1 MDPSPG
7 ATPYS
12 APAGCPMHQQQTSL
26 YGPEFAADP
35 HRVYDTFRAHGPA
48 APIELAPGV
57 DATLIV
63 QHEAALRVL
72 QNPALFARDSRRWA
86 ALREGAI
93 PMDSPVLPMMMYRPN
108 CLFTDG
114 AEHLRLR
121 KAVTESLARLNSSRV
136 SRDVERIA
144 DYLIDQF
151 IERGSADL
159 LNEYAKL
166 LPLLLFNQLFG
177 CPGDIGDR
185 LTRSMSA
192 IFDGEDVLRA
202 NAELTECLME
212 LVALKR
218 RQPGDDITSWLIQH
232 PAGLRDEELKDQ
244 LVMLMG
250 AGVEPE
256 RNLIANALLLMLSGD
271 QPGGHDRRGGHERRG
286 SGMLVEDAL
295 DDVLW
300 NNPPIA
306 NYATHYPVRD
316 IELDGVVLKAETP
329 VLISFAAANS
339 DPSLTDARQTLSK
352 GAHLAW
358 GAGPHVC
365 PAKSPATLIAL
376 TAIERILNTV
386 PDLSLA
392 VPASGVAWRPGPF
405 HRALVALPVRFTP
418 TAARRSPA
426 TAQPPAPASA
436 QLPDPYRNAPP
447 QPAAATRH
455 AAEPAKKQKGWWSSF
470 LDVFRV

>member
-1 MDPSPG
+1 MDSRPR
-7 ATPYS
+7 ATDDNP
-12 APAGCPMHQQQTSL
+12 PPECPMHQGRQTSL
-26 YGPEFAADP
+26 YGAEFAADP
-35 HRVYDTFRAHGPA
+35 HRVYDAFRAHGPV

-57 DATLIV
+57 EANLV
-63 QHEAALRVL
+63 VEHEAALRVL
-72 QNPALFARDSRRWA
+72 QNPALFARDSRRWN
-86 ALREGAI
+86 ALQEGRV
-93 PMDSPVLPMMMYRPN
+93 PLDSPVLPMMAYRPN

-114 AEHLRLR
+114 TEHLRLR
-121 KAVTESLARLNSSRV
+121 KAVTESLGRLNASRL

-177 CPGDIGDR
+177 CPSDIGDR
-185 LTRSMSA
+185 LTRYMSA

-202 NAELTECLME
+202 NAELTACLME

-218 RQPGDDITSWLIQH
+218 RVPGEDITSWLIQH

-256 RNLIANALLLMLSGD
+256 RNLIGNALLLMLSADG
-271 QPGGHDRRGGHERRG
+271 PGSDRAG

-295 DDVLW
+295 NEVLW
-300 NNPPIA
+300 DNAPIA
-306 NYATHYPVRD
+306 NYATHFPVRD
-316 IELDGVVLKAETP
+316 VDLGGTILAAGTP

-339 DPSLTDARQTLSK
+339 DPALTDARRTLSK

-365 PAKSPATLIAL
+365 PAKSPAQLIAL
-376 TAIERILNTV
+376 TAIEKILNV
-386 PDLSLA
+386 LPDVTLA
-392 VPASGVAWRPGPF
+392 RPASEAEWRPGPF
-405 HRALVALPVRFTP
+405 HRALVTLPVRFTP
-418 TAARRSPA
+418 SAMRHTSTSGQGTSASLTVDRVG
-426 TAQPPAPASA
+426 PAPV
-436 QLPDPYRNAPP
+436 YRE
-447 QPAAATRH
+447 
-455 AAEPAKKQKGWWSSF
+455 AAEPQKKPKGWWSSF

>member
-1 MDPSPG
+1 
-7 ATPYS
+7 
-12 APAGCPMHQQQTSL
+12 MHRGRQTSL
-26 YGPEFAADP
+26 YGAEFAADP
-35 HRVYDTFRAHGPA
+35 HRVYDAFRAHGPV

-57 DATLIV
+57 EANLV
-63 QHEAALRVL
+63 VEHEAALRVL
-72 QNPALFARDSRRWA
+72 QNPALFARDSRRWN
-86 ALREGAI
+86 ALQEGRV
-93 PMDSPVLPMMMYRPN
+93 PLDSPVLPMMAYRPN

-114 AEHLRLR
+114 TEHLRLR
-121 KAVTESLARLNSSRV
+121 KAVTESLGRLNASRL

-177 CPGDIGDR
+177 CPSDIGDR
-185 LTRSMSA
+185 LTRYMSA

-202 NAELTECLME
+202 NAELTDCLME

-218 RQPGDDITSWLIQH
+218 RVPGEDITSWLIQH

-256 RNLIANALLLMLSGD
+256 RNLIGNALLLMLSADG
-271 QPGGHDRRGGHERRG
+271 PGSDRAG

-295 DDVLW
+295 NEVLW
-300 NNPPIA
+300 DNAPIA
-306 NYATHYPVRD
+306 NYATHFPVRD
-316 IELDGVVLKAETP
+316 VDLGGTILAAGTP

-339 DPSLTDARQTLSK
+339 DPALTDARRTLSK

-365 PAKSPATLIAL
+365 PAKSPAQLIAL
-376 TAIERILNTV
+376 TAIEKILNV
-386 PDLSLA
+386 LPDVTLA
-392 VPASGVAWRPGPF
+392 RPASEAEWRPGPF
-405 HRALVALPVRFTP
+405 HRALVSLPVRFTP
-418 TAARRSPA
+418 SAMRHTPA
-426 TAQPPAPASA
+426 IGQSASASLAVDRVGPAPV
-436 QLPDPYRNAPP
+436 YREVTEP
-447 QPAAATRH
+447 Q
-455 AAEPAKKQKGWWSSF
+455 KSSKGWWSSF

>member
-1 MDPSPG
+1 MDSSPG
-7 ATPYS
+7 ATPYG
-12 APAGCPMHQQQTSL
+12 APTGCPMHGERQTSL
-26 YGPEFAADP
+26 YGPEFASDP
-35 HRVYDTFRAHGPA
+35 QRVYDAFRVHGPA

-57 DATLIV
+57 EATLIV

-72 QNPALFARDSRRWA
+72 QNPSFFARDARRWA
-86 ALREGAI
+86 ALREGRV
-93 PMDSPVLPMMMYRPN
+93 PLDSPVLPMMAYRPN

-114 AEHLRLR
+114 TEHLRLR
-121 KAVTESLARLNSSRV
+121 KAVTESLSRLNTTRL

-151 IERGSADL
+151 IERGTADL
-159 LNEYAKL
+159 LGEYAKL

-202 NAELTECLME
+202 NDELTECLME

-218 RQPGDDITSWLIQH
+218 RQPGEDITSWLIQH

-250 AGVEPE
+250 AGIEPE
-256 RNLIANALLLMLSGD
+256 RNLIANALLLMLSSDTGSE
-271 QPGGHDRRGGHERRG
+271 QRRGT
-286 SGMLVEDAL
+286 GMLVEDAL

-306 NYATHYPVRD
+306 NYATHYPVQDVDLGGTTLR
-316 IELDGVVLKAETP
+316 AETP

-339 DPSLTDARQTLSK
+339 DPALTDARQTLSK

-365 PAKSPATLIAL
+365 PAKSPAQLIAL
-376 TAIERILNTV
+376 TAIEKILNTV
-386 PDLSLA
+386 PDLTLA
-392 VPASGVAWRPGPF
+392 VSPSGIEWRPGPF
-405 HRALVALPVRFTP
+405 HRALVSLPVRFSP
-418 TAARRSPA
+418 SPA
-426 TAQPPAPASA
+426 RGARTTAMHTPVSPRITVPGEVPAPQPGHA
-436 QLPDPYRNAPP
+436 Q
-447 QPAAATRH
+447 QP
-455 AAEPAKKQKGWWSSF
+455 KKAKGWWSSF
-470 LDVFRV
+470 LDVFRA

>member
-7 ATPYS
+7 ANPQG
-12 APAGCPMHQQQTSL
+12 APSGCPMHQGRQTSL

-35 HRVYDTFRAHGPA
+35 HRVYEALRAHGPA

-57 DATLIV
+57 EATLVV

-72 QNPALFARDSRRWA
+72 QNPSLFARDSRRWV
-86 ALREGAI
+86 ALREGQV
-93 PMDSPVLPMMMYRPN
+93 PLDSPVLPMMAYRPN

-114 AEHLRLR
+114 TEHLRLR
-121 KAVTESLARLNSSRV
+121 KAVTESLARLNPSRLR
-136 SRDVERIA
+136 RDVERIG
-144 DYLIDQF
+144 DYLVDQF

-159 LNEYAKL
+159 LGDYAKL

-185 LTRSMSA
+185 LTRDMSA

-202 NAELTECLME
+202 NARLTECLME

-218 RQPGDDITSWLIQH
+218 RQPGEDITSWLIQH
-232 PAGLRDEELKDQ
+232 PAGLSDEELKDQ

-256 RNLIANALLLMLSGD
+256 RNLIANALLAMLSGD
-271 QPGGHDRRGGHERRG
+271 QGQNGHRGGG
-286 SGMLVEDAL
+286 LLVEDAI
-295 DDVLW
+295 DGVLW

-306 NYATHYPVRD
+306 NYATHYPVQD
-316 IELDGVVLKAETP
+316 VDLNGMILLAGTP

-339 DPSLTDARQTLSK
+339 DPDLNAARETMAK

-365 PAKSPATLIAL
+365 PAKSPAQLIAL
-376 TAIERILNTV
+376 TAIEKVLNSV
-386 PDLSLA
+386 PDIALA
-392 VPASGVAWRPGPF
+392 VHPSAVEWRPGPF
-405 HRALVALPVRFTP
+405 HRALVSLPVVFTP
-418 TAARRSPA
+418 TAARHAVTHHQA
-426 TAQPPAPASA
+426 TAGTRASA
-436 QLPDPYRNAPP
+436 EPVQVTPRH
-447 QPAAATRH
+447 H
-455 AAEPAKKQKGWWSSF
+455 AADPGKKNKGWWSSF

>member
-1 MDPSPG
+1 
-7 ATPYS
+7 ATPHR
-12 APAGCPMHQQQTSL
+12 APVGCPMHKVRQTPL
-26 YGPEFAADP
+26 YGPEFASDP
-35 HRVYDTFRAHGPA
+35 HRMYDEFRAHGPA

-57 DATLIV
+57 EATLVV
-63 QHEAALRVL
+63 QHEAALRIL
-72 QNPALFARDSRRWA
+72 QNPAYFARDARRWA
-86 ALREGAI
+86 GLNEGRV
-93 PMDSPVLPMMMYRPN
+93 PLDSPVLPMMAYRPN

-121 KAVTESLARLNSSRV
+121 KAVTESLSRLNASQL
-136 SRDVERIA
+136 SRDVERIG

-159 LNEYAKL
+159 LNDYAKL

-185 LTRSMSA
+185 LTRGMSA
-192 IFDGEDVLRA
+192 IFDGEDVLQA
-202 NAELTECLME
+202 NADLTACLME

-218 RQPGDDITSWLIQH
+218 RQPGEDITSWLIQH

-250 AGVEPE
+250 AGIEPE
-256 RNLIANALLLMLSGD
+256 RNLIANALLLMLSS
-271 QPGGHDRRGGHERRG
+271 DRSGTNRRG
-286 SGMLVEDAL
+286 SGMRVENAL

-306 NYATHYPVRD
+306 NYATHYPVQD
-316 IELDGVVLKAETP
+316 IDLGGVTLKADTP

-339 DPSLTDARQTLSK
+339 DPALTDARQTLSK

-365 PAKSPATLIAL
+365 PAKSPARLIAL
-376 TAIERILNTV
+376 TAIEKILNAV
-386 PDLSLA
+386 PDLTLA
-392 VPASGVAWRPGPF
+392 VHPSGVEWRPGTF
-405 HRALVALPVRFTP
+405 HRALVSLPVRFTP
-418 TAARRSPA
+418 TAARHAA
-426 TAQPPAPASA
+426 TAGQAPFSSRPMTSDSSRAA
-436 QLPDPYRNAPP
+436 YRD
-447 QPAAATRH
+447 
-455 AAEPAKKQKGWWSSF
+455 AAEPQKKSKGWWSSF

>member
-1 MDPSPG
+1 MDSQPG

-12 APAGCPMHQQQTSL
+12 APSGCPMHGERQKSL
-26 YGPEFAADP
+26 YGPEFASDP
-35 HRVYDTFRAHGPA
+35 QRVYDEFRAHGLA

-72 QNPALFARDSRRWA
+72 QNPSFFARDSRRWA
-86 ALREGAI
+86 ALREGRV
-93 PMDSPVLPMMMYRPN
+93 PLDSPVLPMMAYRPN

-114 AEHLRLR
+114 TEHLRLR
-121 KAVTESLARLNSSRV
+121 KAVTESLGRLNTNRL

-159 LNEYAKL
+159 LGDYAKL

-218 RQPGDDITSWLIQH
+218 RQPGEDITSWLIQH

-250 AGVEPE
+250 AGIEPE
-256 RNLIANALLLMLSGD
+256 RNLIANALLLLLSDDSGN
-271 QPGGHDRRGGHERRG
+271 PHRRGT
-286 SGMLVEDAL
+286 GMLVEDAL

-306 NYATHYPVRD
+306 NYATHYPVQD
-316 IELDGVVLKAETP
+316 VDLGGVTLKAETP

-339 DPSLTDARQTLSK
+339 DPALTDARQTLSK

-365 PAKSPATLIAL
+365 PAKSPAQLIAL
-376 TAIERILNTV
+376 TAIEKILNSV
-386 PDLSLA
+386 PDLTLA
-392 VPASGVAWRPGPF
+392 IPSSAVEWRPGPF
-405 HRALVALPVRFTP
+405 HRAMVSLPVRF
-418 TAARRSPA
+418 SPS
-426 TAQPPAPASA
+426 AP
-436 QLPDPYRNAPP
+436 
-447 QPAAATRH
+447 RH
-455 AAEPAKKQKGWWSSF
+455 AAKAATQSPVPSRITTPEEVPPARYDHLEPPKKTKGWWSSF

>member
-1 MDPSPG
+1 MDSSPG
-7 ATPYS
+7 STPYS
-12 APAGCPMHQQQTSL
+12 APTGCPMRGEHQTSL
-26 YGPEFAADP
+26 YGPEFASDP
-35 HRVYDTFRAHGPA
+35 QRVYDAFRAHGLA

-57 DATLIV
+57 EATLVV

-72 QNPALFARDSRRWA
+72 QNPSFFARDARRWA
-86 ALREGAI
+86 ALREGRV
-93 PMDSPVLPMMMYRPN
+93 PLDSPVLPMMAYRPN

-114 AEHLRLR
+114 TEHLRLR
-121 KAVTESLARLNSSRV
+121 KAVTESLGRLNTTRL

-159 LNEYAKL
+159 LGDYAKL

-218 RQPGDDITSWLIQH
+218 RQPAEDITSWLIQH

-250 AGVEPE
+250 AGIEPE
-256 RNLIANALLLMLSGD
+256 RNLIANALLLMLSSDTGSA
-271 QPGGHDRRGGHERRG
+271 QRRGT
-286 SGMLVEDAL
+286 GMLVEDAL

-306 NYATHYPVRD
+306 NYATHYPVQD
-316 IELDGVVLKAETP
+316 IDLGGVTLKADTP

-339 DPSLTDARQTLSK
+339 DPALTDARQTLSK

-365 PAKSPATLIAL
+365 PAKSPAQLIAL
-376 TAIERILNTV
+376 TAIEKILNSV
-386 PDLSLA
+386 PDLALA
-392 VPASGVAWRPGPF
+392 VSPSAVEWRPGPF
-405 HRALVALPVRFTP
+405 HRALVSLPVFF
-418 TAARRSPA
+418 TAAPARRTTVSAAQSPV
-426 TAQPPAPASA
+426 PS
-436 QLPDPYRNAPP
+436 RNAAPSEAP
-447 QPAAATRH
+447 VPH
-455 AAEPAKKQKGWWSSF
+455 YDHAEPQKKTKGWWSSF

>member
-202 NAELTECLME
+202 NTELTECLME

-218 RQPGDDITSWLIQH
+218 RQPGEDITSWLIQH

-376 TAIERILNTV
+376 TAIEKILNTV

-418 TAARRSPA
+418 TAARRAPA
-426 TAQPPAPASA
+426 AAQPPAPTSA

-447 QPAAATRH
+447 QPAAARH

>member
-1 MDPSPG
+1 MDSSPG
-7 ATPYS
+7 ATPYN
-12 APAGCPMHQQQTSL
+12 APSGCPMHGERQASL

-35 HRVYDTFRAHGPA
+35 QHVYDALRALGPA

-57 DATLIV
+57 DATLVV

-72 QNPALFARDSRRWA
+72 QNPSYFARDARRWA
-86 ALREGAI
+86 ALREGRI
-93 PMDSPVLPMMMYRPN
+93 TLDSPVLPMMAYRPN

-114 AEHLRLR
+114 TEHLRLR
-121 KAVTESLARLNSSRV
+121 KAVTESLARLNSTRL

-159 LNEYAKL
+159 LGDYAKL

-185 LTRSMSA
+185 LTRTMSA

-202 NAELTECLME
+202 NAEMTECLME

-218 RQPGDDITSWLIQH
+218 RQPGEDITSWLIQH

-250 AGVEPE
+250 AGIEPE
-256 RNLIANALLLMLSGD
+256 RNLIANALLLLLSEDVGSA
-271 QPGGHDRRGGHERRG
+271 QRRGT
-286 SGMLVEDAL
+286 GMLVEDAL

-306 NYATHYPVRD
+306 NYATHYPIQD
-316 IELDGVVLKAETP
+316 MDLGGVTLKADTP

-339 DPSLTDARQTLSK
+339 DPALTESRQTLSK

-365 PAKSPATLIAL
+365 PAKSPAQLIAL
-376 TAIERILNTV
+376 TAIERVLNSV
-386 PDLSLA
+386 PDLALA
-392 VPASGVAWRPGPF
+392 IPASGVEWRPGPF
-405 HRALVALPVRFTP
+405 HRAMVSLPVRFSPGAPRRMANVQSAGAVTP
-418 TAARRSPA
+418 VSPRMSTLDDVTTA
-426 TAQPPAPASA
+426 
-436 QLPDPYRNAPP
+436 
-447 QPAAATRH
+447 RH
-455 AAEPAKKQKGWWSSF
+455 DGGESQRKNKGWWSSF
-470 LDVFRV
+470 LDVFRM